1 MTMVRTLGTAQAEAL
16 ITSLVAADLDSD
28 GRYGG
33 AIARWV
39 ETALSPALRGG
50 DDIDASL
57 IAALAGA
64 HAEKTAATTVTWE
77 DQKYR
82 VDLVGPEERR
92 LSAVLRALAGPPVA
106 LALDIERIA
115 SRLSAP
121 NVSVADVRQASD
133 ALAKLSPILGAPKKG
148 EKAAVVLPPGVAEPR
163 NLGEIISRVVQ
174 DLRKISAPRDAKK
187 AERTAEAIFE
197 VCDRV
202 LADALMTLAYSLD
215 LGDPNGRAMLGGNV
229 SHRHDFGFAAV
240 NSEERLSI
248 PWSVPAQA
256 VAPGEPWHVRGS
268 VLGLDVGL
276 ANLGLHRISTD
287 KAMKVP
293 VLAPLEGETLAQTV
307 ALFNAF
313 EIRDSERD
321 SIAAAIRTGRER
333 VTALQQQPATLDALA
348 DEVAMDGW
356 RRRAVAWAIG
366 SEPARVASYFSLR
379 DLLALGHGD
388 SGPALDR
395 WGMSA
400 LVSNACLCTAMPFEG
415 RWPLFVGRPQLGV
428 LSTQAADLN
437 LRVALALQEHALPS
451 ALAKGVL
458 ASATQDYID
467 DVKPIDSNDWLTL
480 VRWPQAVSD
489 ERMEDYIA
497 ALTAGGQLVPDRP
510 TSSGGGR

>member
-1 MTMVRTLGTAQAEAL
+1 
-16 ITSLVAADLDSD
+16 
-28 GRYGG
+28 
-33 AIARWV
+33 
-39 ETALSPALRGG
+39 
-50 DDIDASL
+50 
-57 IAALAGA
+57 
-64 HAEKTAATTVTWE
+64 
-77 DQKYR
+77 
-82 VDLVGPEERR
+82 
-92 LSAVLRALAGPPVA
+92 
-106 LALDIERIA
+106 
-115 SRLSAP
+115 
-121 NVSVADVRQASD
+121 
-133 ALAKLSPILGAPKKG
+133 
-148 EKAAVVLPPGVAEPR
+148 
-163 NLGEIISRVVQ
+163 
-174 DLRKISAPRDAKK
+174 
-187 AERTAEAIFE
+187 
-197 VCDRV
+197 
-202 LADALMTLAYSLD
+202 
-215 LGDPNGRAMLGGNV
+215 
-229 SHRHDFGFAAV
+229 
-240 NSEERLSI
+240 
-248 PWSVPAQA
+248 
-256 VAPGEPWHVRGS
+256 
-268 VLGLDVGL
+268 
-276 ANLGLHRISTD
+276 
-287 KAMKVP
+287 
-293 VLAPLEGETLAQTV
+293 
-307 ALFNAF
+307 
-313 EIRDSERD
+313 
-321 SIAAAIRTGRER
+321 
-333 VTALQQQPATLDALA
+333 LQQQPATLDALA